1 MYRKAIEVSQMC
13 NLDIFILTLDRD
25 TGKLVEYNSI
35 RPDGIA
41 FTSQLAWKE
50 LIKMGEAGYLT
61 GVTAS
66 HSADMSN
73 IGQYQNTV
81 SPDFR

>member
-25 TGKLVEYNSI
+25 TDKLVEYNSI

-41 FTSQLAWKE
+41 FTS
-50 LIKMGEAGYLT
+50 
-61 GVTAS
+61 
-66 HSADMSN
+66 
-73 IGQYQNTV
+73 
-81 SPDFR
+81 

>member
-41 FTSQLAWKE
+41 FTS
-50 LIKMGEAGYLT
+50 
-61 GVTAS
+61 
-66 HSADMSN
+66 
-73 IGQYQNTV
+73 
-81 SPDFR
+81 